1 MQSYYLLEYLIAAN
15 EMTILRSVF
24 KCQWIQLNVN
34 NANMRAKF
42 SLGQKILFRAGK
54 VQPLFL
60 PSS

>member
-1 MQSYYLLEYLIAAN
+1 MSVDIA
-15 EMTILRSVF
+15 
-24 KCQWIQLNVN
+24 NVS
-34 NANMRAKF
+34 NANMGAKF